1 MSAEVTTVDIKV
13 EAGNMGTG
21 LIQNKPVETNAPGGA
36 FTTTKDE
43 SLQFW
48 QSMH

>member
-13 EAGNMGTG
+13 EANDMGTG
-21 LIQNKPVETNAPGGA
+21 LIQNKPVETNAPRGA
-36 FTTTKDE
+36 FTATKDE

-48 QSMH
+48 RSMH